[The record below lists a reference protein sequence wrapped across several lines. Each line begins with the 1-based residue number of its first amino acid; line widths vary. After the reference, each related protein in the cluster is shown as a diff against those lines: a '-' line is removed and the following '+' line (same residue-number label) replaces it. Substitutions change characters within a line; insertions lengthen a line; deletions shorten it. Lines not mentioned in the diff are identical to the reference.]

1 MLVVTVMNKTLAA
14 FRDLTLAEEYSIK
27 QDYVS
32 SMRQEQG
39 RVGTRKKTEE
49 HISQVMILM

>member
-1 MLVVTVMNKTLAA
+1 MNKTLSA